1 MHWSVEMS
9 LVERAVAALAA
20 IYCAAAVALGAYASH
35 GLSGQPQIWVETAV
49 AYLLPHALA
58 LFLLAQT
65 ASGKLRRAALFVLLI
80 GVTLFAGSLIGA
92 ALWQWP
98 TRLAP
103 VGGSL
108 LILGWLVQAVSVL
121 KR

>member
-1 MHWSVEMS
+1 MS
-9 LVERAVAALAA
+9 LVERAVAVLAA
-20 IYCAAAVALGAYASH
+20 FYCAAAVALGAYASH
-35 GLSGQPQIWVETAV
+35 ALSGQPQVWVETAV
-49 AYLLPHALA
+49 AYLLPHGMV

-65 ASGKLRRAALFVLLI
+65 ASGKMRRVGILALLI